1 MEVSTLKQ
9 IAEELN
15 ISISTV
21 SRAINGKTVVKDETR
36 RRVLELAEK
45 YSYVP
50 NEIARSLQKSCTKTI
65 AVVLPDISETFFGII
80 VNALDKVVSQYGYML
95 ILADT
100 HESVEKEHQL
110 VQMLYTRR
118 VDAMVIATVSL
129 DGGTVQNF
137 LDTDFPV
144 VFIDNIPN
152 IDGLEAVTIDNR
164 MASRL
169 AVEHLLAYGHKHI
182 AAIFGSQQETTG
194 YERLAG
200 YQDTLCANGIETDEA
215 LIAYGDYKRE
225 SGYLAM
231 KELLS
236 HRGEKFFTAVYITS
250 EKMTY
255 GALTAIRESGLRV
268 PEDISVIGFDIHP
281 AEDSQQQR
289 ITSIRQPEEMIG
301 QLVGMRLLQSLGVVG
316 SEENIPSEPT
326 PVLVEGDTVCFA

>member
-1 MEVSTLKQ
+1 
-9 IAEELN
+9 
-15 ISISTV
+15 
-21 SRAINGKTVVKDETR
+21 
-36 RRVLELAEK
+36 
-45 YSYVP
+45 
-50 NEIARSLQKSCTKTI
+50 
-65 AVVLPDISETFFGII
+65 
-80 VNALDKVVSQYGYML
+80 ML

-129 DGGTVQNF
+129 DGGAVQNV
-137 LDTDFPV
+137 LDTDLPV

-152 IDGLEAVTIDNR
+152 LDGLEAVTIDNR

-169 AVEHLLAYGHKHI
+169 AVEHLLAYGHEQI
-182 AAIFGSQQETTG
+182 AAIFGSKQETTG

-200 YQDTLCANGIETDEA
+200 YKEGLCSNGKEADEA

-225 SGYLAM
+225 SGYHAM

-236 HRGEKFFTAVYITS
+236 HREKKPFTAVYITS

-255 GALTAIRESGLRV
+255 GALAAIRESGLRV
-268 PEDISVIGFDIHP
+268 PEDISVVGFDIHP
-281 AEDSQQQR
+281 AEESQQQR

-301 QLVGMRLLQSLGVVG
+301 QLVGARLLQSLGVEV
-316 SEENIPSEPT
+316 SEETVPGEPV

>member
-1 MEVSTLKQ
+1 MGVSTLKQ

-15 ISISTV
+15 ISIATA
-21 SRAINGKTVVKDETR
+21 SRAINGKSVVKDETR
-36 RRVLELAEK
+36 RRVLELADK
-45 YSYVP
+45 YSYMP
-50 NEIARSLQKSCTKTI
+50 NEIARSLQQNHTNTI

-80 VNALDKVVSQYGYML
+80 VNALDRVVSQYGYML

-100 HESVEKEHQL
+100 HESEDKERQL

-118 VDAMVIATVSL
+118 VDAMVIATVAL
-129 DGGTVQNF
+129 DGATVQNF
-137 LDTDFPV
+137 LGTGFPV

-152 IDGLEAVTIDNR
+152 LDGLDAVTIDNH

-169 AVEHLLAYGHKHI
+169 AVEHLFAHGHEHI
-182 AAIFGSQQETTG
+182 ATIIGSKQETTG

-200 YQDTLCANGIETDEA
+200 YQETLLQNGKEPNEA

-225 SGYLAM
+225 SGYRAM

-236 HRGEKFFTAVYITS
+236 RRDENFFSAVYITS

-255 GALTAIRESGLRV
+255 GALSAIRESGLRV
-268 PEDISVIGFDIHP
+268 PEDISVVGFDIHP
-281 AEDSQQQR
+281 SEDSQQQN

-301 QLVGMRLLQSLGVVG
+301 QLVGMRLLESLGVSVQA
-316 SEENIPSEPT
+316 ETTLTAPIPI
-326 PVLVEGDTVCFA
+326 LVEGNTVCSV

>member
-50 NEIARSLQKSCTKTI
+50 NEIARSLQKSRTNTI

-80 VNALDKVVSQYGYML
+80 VNALDKTVAQYGYML

-100 HESVEKEHQL
+100 HEDVEKERQL

-118 VDAMVIATVSL
+118 VDAMVIATVSM
-129 DGGTVQNF
+129 DGASVQNF

-144 VFIDNIPN
+144 FFIDNIPN
-152 IDGLEAVTIDNR
+152 LGGLEAVTIDNR

-169 AVEHLLAYGHKHI
+169 AVDHLLAHGHEHI
-182 AAIFGSQQETTG
+182 AAIFGSKQEATG

-200 YQDTLCANGIETDEA
+200 YREALRANGKEADDA

-225 SGYLAM
+225 SGYQAM

-236 HRGEKFFTAVYITS
+236 HRDETPFTAVYVTS

-255 GALTAIRESGLRV
+255 GALKAIREIGLRV
-268 PEDISVIGFDIHP
+268 PEDISVVGFDIHP

-301 QLVGMRLLQSLGVVG
+301 QLVGIRLLQSLGVAIA
-316 SEENIPSEPT
+316 EEMALEEPV